1 MRAVRWHARGDV
13 RVDFVPAA
21 PPPGPGEV
29 RVRVEWCGICGTDR
43 EEWRAGP
50 LFIPT
55 ERPHP
60 LTGTKAPITLGHE
73 VSATI
78 TDVGAGVAHLRTG
91 QLVALD
97 GLITCGRCWWCRRH
111 EVTLCPDLAAVGLH
125 LDGGLAEAMTV
136 PALMALSVPDGVDA
150 QTAALAEP
158 LSVAVRAL
166 RRGRLVAGETVLI
179 QGAGMIGLAAFK
191 AARAL
196 GAASVTV
203 ADPSLVRREQ
213 ALRLGADAVVD
224 SKVPEFPQEV
234 LRLHHGRGPDLVIEA
249 VGTPAGC
256 EQASLAARRGGR
268 VVFVGLPALPG
279 ALDFFQLVAAER
291 ELIGSLSH
299 VWDEDFAAAVAML
312 GDGILRADDVVSARL
327 PLEHAVDHGF
337 DSMARRNL
345 PGVKFL
351 VSPWI

>member
-13 RVDFVPAA
+13 RVDLVPAA

-73 VSATI
+73 VAATI
-78 TDVGAGVAHLRTG
+78 TDVGAGVANLRPG

-136 PALMALSVPDGVDA
+136 PAQMALPVPDGVDA
-150 QTAALAEP
+150 QTATLAEP

-166 RRGRLVAGETVLI
+166 RKGRLVAGETVLI
-179 QGAGMIGLAAFK
+179 QGAGMIGLAAFR
-191 AARAL
+191 AAKAL

-203 ADPSLVRREQ
+203 AAPSDIRRQQ

-224 SKVPEFPQEV
+224 STAPGFHEEV
-234 LRLHHGRGPDLVIEA
+234 LRLHEGRGPDLVIEA

-268 VVFVGLPALPG
+268 VVFVGLPSFPG
-279 ALDFFQLVAAER
+279 TLDFFKLVATER

-299 VWDEDFAAAVAML
+299 VWDEDFAAALAML
-312 GDGILRADDVVSARL
+312 GDDILHADDVVSARL
-327 PLEHAVDHGF
+327 PLEQAVDQGF
-337 DSMARRNL
+337 NSMARRDL